1 VTFSKKLYA
10 LRQKMGL
17 TQKEMGERLG
27 VSRNLVTMMESGDR
41 PASQP
46 VQLLFDALWEKEMGD
61 FEIPTESELNV
72 VNESAVS
79 GGRARLKAL
88 RIQAGY
94 NKDRAKFAR
103 LVGYSPLIY
112 GNIEDGSANMSRKMA
127 VKVADALGCSVEDLL
142 DGSDHP
148 PSKGAT
154 HGTVGETPD
163 IDLPPGQ
170 KARYV
175 PLIGMARCG
184 SLEHGD
190 MVAFDDGGYEH
201 EGFLVSNPE
210 DPNVFA
216 VTLAGDSMMPVFA
229 PGDVAVIYPNKPP
242 RNGGIVMAKLNGEN
256 GDGVMI
262 KIYQQSGSQVTL
274 SSYNAAS
281 YPPVTWQRKDFAW
294 IYRVAS
300 VFKVLS

>member
-1 VTFSKKLYA
+1 
-10 LRQKMGL
+10 MGL
-17 TQKEMGERLG
+17 KQDAFADKIGISRAYLSQIETGREPSSTLQEVILKLEKQWREHENSDSIG
-27 VSRNLVTMMESGDR
+27 VSES
-41 PASQP
+41 
-46 VQLLFDALWEKEMGD
+46 
-61 FEIPTESELNV
+61 PTESAIRSVGEA
-72 VNESAVS
+72 SPDY
-79 GGRARLKAL
+79 GGARARLKAA
-88 RIQAGY
+88 RIAKGMTMQQLCKEAGY
-94 NKDRAKFAR
+94 
-103 LVGYSPLIY
+103 SMLIY
-112 GNIEDGSANMSRKMA
+112 RQIEEGSSNMSRKMA
-127 VKVADALGCSVEDLL
+127 KKVAKVLGVDVDDLL

-148 PSKGAT
+148 PTKGASY
-154 HGTVGETPD
+154 GTVGETPD

-190 MVAFDDGGYEH
+190 MIAFDDGGYEH

-242 RNGGIVMAKLNGEN
+242 RNGGIVLAKLNAEH

-300 VFKVLS
+300 VFKALS